1 MVIEEKKNNK
11 IGLGFYCV
19 VINLKEKLTD
29 VLRTL
34 VYEIF
39 LKICYEKG
47 KKVIVFYIFYKICI
61 KFS

>member
-1 MVIEEKKNNK
+1 MKEQKNNK

-19 VINLKEKLTD
+19 VINLWEKLTD